1 MRTEPQISM
10 EDCQNF
16 PKALFKMPVEAPKY
30 FELLSRKSESIM
42 KKETKLDNYH
52 VAKPKL

>member
-42 KKETKLDNYH
+42 KKETKLNNYH
-52 VAKPKL
+52 DAKLKL